1 MLNDRRFLFFNMCN
15 LLEFKNIG
23 HMSMVNWTNT
33 FMHSFPLLCSIHCQ
47 LKIASL
53 CRPRFILFQFSHSV
67 ASDSLPPHGLQH
79 TRLPCPSLT
88 LRSLLKLL
96 SIELVM
102 PSSHLVLCCPLLLP
116 PSIFPSVRVFSN
128 ESTLRMRWPKYW
140 SFSFSISPSNEY
152 SGLASFRRSF

>member
-128 ESTLRMRWPKYW
+128 ESALRIRWPKYW